1 MISEKNK
8 ERVLDICN
16 IEDVIG
22 RFVELRKDGARFK
35 GHCPFHQE
43 KTPSFIVTPSR
54 NMFYCFGCHEGGDAI
69 SFIKKYHNLT
79 YVEAV
84 RWLASEYNI
93 QLEEQPE
100 SESAEERVLAMKRES
115 MLNANRSAME
125 FFTEQINAD
134 NDNARFALE
143 YAGKRWGKSYVQQEG
158 IGFAPGKSSLTKY
171 LTERGYSIETLT
183 AIGLVREKDGRYYDG
198 FYNRIVIPIK
208 DRTGNVIGFTA
219 RVLDDS
225 KPKYINSCESDV
237 YKKNNSIFGINN
249 AVRQGSREE
258 LFYLVEGA
266 PDVMRLQA
274 LGVTNTVAS
283 LGSAWTENQFRI
295 LKRYNPRL
303 CFIPDIDP
311 PKNEPYGS
319 GISSV
324 IKNGL
329 AAIENGF
336 AVTVKEIPANDPDKK
351 YDPDSYFRSRAMLD
365 ELEEMDFIIWYA
377 SKLSIGKASTAERA
391 QVVKELT
398 GLLAKIDDK
407 IRVQMYVKELSRN
420 LNIPQSILKNVI
432 NEQVAYNVSGK
443 IQKPGTKMLDR
454 EFYQRYGFEVRGH
467 QYWAMSKDGDDR
479 EWSNFVMEPLFHI
492 QDQMNPKRLYKL
504 INIRGFEKIMEFRM
518 DELISLTSFRCK
530 TEGAGN
536 FIWKAGAA
544 ELNRLKE
551 FLYEN
556 TETAVE
562 ITQLG
567 WQKKG
572 FFAFGNGV
580 FFNGQWFPVDEY
592 GIVRLG
598 DIGNYYLPGTSQI
611 FSDQRDLFQFERRFV
626 HTPFST
632 ISLRT
637 YTDKMIEVFGNN
649 AKVGFCFLLATL
661 FKDVVTSVT
670 KNFPLLN
677 LFGPKGSGKSE
688 LGHSLMSFFII
699 KNEPPNISTSTE
711 AALGDVI
718 AQCSNA
724 LVHLDEYKNSIEL
737 QRREILKGLYD
748 GVGRTRMNMDRD
760 KKRQTTAVDCG
771 IILSGQEMPTIDIAI
786 FSRLIFCTFN
796 KSEFSPD
803 AKARF
808 DELKRMRDMGC
819 SHLVLELL
827 RHRKHFESDFSK
839 YYKIALTDI
848 IDGMS
853 GEPVEDRILR
863 NWVIPLAAFRTLS
876 TLIDVSFDYTDMLKI
891 CLDGISRQ
899 NSECKS
905 TNELASFWQVVDF
918 LHQNGDIFIDADYRI
933 KYETEFK
940 GKGMREKIVWSKARP
955 VLYLCTKR
963 IMMLYKKNGKAVG
976 DTTLPIESLRFY
988 LENSK
993 EYIGIKNAVRF
1004 QNFVNTRESIVSTP
1018 VSGGMPHVQQTS
1030 RVDWALA
1037 FDYTALKEAYNIN
1050 LEVDMT
1056 TFNTNEIDG

>member
-1 MISEKNK
+1 MISTRDK
-8 ERVLDICN
+8 ERVLDACN

-22 RFVELRKDGARFK
+22 EFVQLRKDGSRLKAC
-35 GHCPFHQE
+35 CPFHQE
-43 KTPSFIVTPSR
+43 NTPSFVVTPSR
-54 NMFYCFGCHEGGDAI
+54 NMFYCFGCHEGGDVI
-69 SFIKKYHNLT
+69 SFLMKHQNMT
-79 YVEAV
+79 YSESI
-84 RWLASEYNI
+84 RWLADRYHIS
-93 QLEEQPE
+93 LEETDE
-100 SESAEERVLAMKRES
+100 TESAEERKRLMMRES
-115 MLNANRSAME
+115 MLNANRCAME
-125 FFTEQINAD
+125 FFSQKLREKNEKAK
-134 NDNARFALE
+134 FAMN
-143 YAGKRWGKSYVQQEG
+143 YVTKRWGIRFVEQEK
-158 IGFAPGKSSLTKY
+158 IGFAPGHGELTKHMA
-171 LTERGYSIETLT
+171 ERGYSFEILLSL
-183 AIGLVREKDGRYYDG
+183 GLIRNKDGKNYDG
-198 FYNRIVIPIK
+198 FYNRIVIPIR
-208 DRTGNVIGFTA
+208 DRIGNVIGFTA

-225 KPKYINSCESDV
+225 KPKYINSCESEIYV
-237 YKKNNSIFGINN
+237 KNNSIFGINN
-249 AVRQGSREE
+249 AVRQGAREE

-266 PDVMRLQA
+266 PDVMRLQS
-274 LGVTNTVAS
+274 LDINNTVAS
-283 LGSAWTENQFRI
+283 LGSAWTVSQLLI

-311 PKNEPYGS
+311 PKGESFGP
-319 GISSV
+319 GIASV

-329 AAIENGF
+329 LAVENGF
-336 AVTVKEIPANDPDKK
+336 AVTVKEIPADDPEIKR
-351 YDPDSYFRSRAMLD
+351 DPDSYFQSKQMLYD
-365 ELEEMDFIIWYA
+365 LPEQDFVLWYA
-377 SKLSIGKASTAERA
+377 SKISIGKATTAEKA
-391 QVVKELT
+391 QVVKQLSEI
-398 GLLAKIDDK
+398 LAKIDDK
-407 IRVQMYVKELSRN
+407 LRVQMYMKQLSKT
-420 LNIPQSILKNVI
+420 LNVPSGLLKNVI
-432 NEQVAYNVSGK
+432 NEQVALNVVGK
-443 IQKPGTKMLDR
+443 TKQPGSKMLDR
-454 EFYQRYGFEVRGH
+454 EFYQRYGFEVKGH
-467 QYWAMSKDGDDR
+467 QYWSMSKDGDDR

-504 INIRGFEKIMEFRM
+504 INIRGYEKIMEFRM
-518 DELISLTSFRCK
+518 EELVSLNSFRCK

-551 FLYEN
+551 YLYEN
-556 TETAVE
+556 TETATE

-567 WQKKG
+567 WQKNG

-580 FFNGQWFPVDEY
+580 QLDGQWYPVDEY

-598 DIGNYYLPGTSQI
+598 ENGNFYLPGTSQI
-611 FSDQRDLFQFERRFV
+611 FREQRDLFQFERKFV
-626 HTPFST
+626 HTNFSNV
-632 ISLRT
+632 SLRK
-637 YTDKMIEVFGNN
+637 YSDKMIEVFGDN
-649 AKVGFCFLLATL
+649 AKVGLCFLIATL
-661 FKDVVTSVT
+661 FKDIVTSVT

-699 KNEPPNISTSTE
+699 KNEPPNISTSSE

-748 GVGRTRMNMDRD
+748 GVGRTKMNMDRD

-796 KSEFSPD
+796 KSEFSPE
-803 AKARF
+803 AKRRF
-808 DELKRMRDMGC
+808 DELKHLRNMGC
-819 SHLVLELL
+819 SHLTLELL
-827 RHRKHFESDFSK
+827 RHRSRFAADFSNF
-839 YYKIALTDI
+839 YKSAL
-848 IDGMS
+848 IDVIDS
-853 GEPVEDRILR
+853 LNGEQIEDRILR

-876 TLIDVSFDYTDMLKI
+876 PVIDVAFSYEDMLKI
-891 CLDGISRQ
+891 CVDGIIKQ

-918 LHQNGDIFIDADYRI
+918 LHQNGDIFNEADYRI

-940 GKGMREKIVWSKARP
+940 GKGMRDKIVWAQARP

-993 EYIGIKNAVRF
+993 EYIGLKNAVRF
-1004 QNFVNTRESIVSTP
+1004 QNFVNVRESTVQSTSP
-1018 VSGGMPHVQQTS
+1018 SGIPSVHQTS

-1037 FDYTALKEAYNIN
+1037 FDYLSLKENYNIN
-1050 LEVDMT
+1050 LEVDFT
-1056 TFNTNEIDG
+1056 QGSNSETIE